1 VTTHALVLR
10 PLRSERALAQPA
22 LDALFLATIL
32 LVTFAKIHWSLAAD
46 LSVADVL
53 TAAFLVV
60 FLWDRLERGDTGLT
74 RTSVVALAF
83 FAAFLLV
90 YLVGYFNLDT
100 EQALTQFS
108 KGMIKFVLHLGFLV
122 AGVTLLARRPQRFY
136 WYALAAFCGG
146 IALNALYGVVQLG
159 VSELTG
165 ANLDA
170 ALIEPITG
178 RETAIN
184 IFGVVGGTQAVYR
197 PNGLTGDP
205 NHLGIELVIPLLVLT
220 PLYLRLERA
229 HRLKLPL
236 AAILAFLLLVEL
248 ATLSRSGLLGL
259 GVGALILGLP
269 YRRYLLRLDLLVP
282 LAAVALAVAAVVVVR
297 FDFFR
302 TVLHARTNVSHAA
315 ASPHFGVY
323 DFIPDILHSHP
334 LFGLG
339 LNNFA
344 VYYEFVTGR
353 PDFGPHSFYVSQVV
367 ESGIVGTALF
377 AVFVL
382 WIFVRLGAARRIGR
396 ALSAA
401 GDPLAARVRPL
412 AWGMTAALVATLVAN
427 VFYLT
432 MTFYY
437 FYVFAVL
444 AVAVPVVF
452 GRTAPRAT

>member
-367 ESGIVGTALF
+367 ESGIVGTVLF

-382 WIFVRLGAARRIGR
+382 WIFIRLGAARRIGR